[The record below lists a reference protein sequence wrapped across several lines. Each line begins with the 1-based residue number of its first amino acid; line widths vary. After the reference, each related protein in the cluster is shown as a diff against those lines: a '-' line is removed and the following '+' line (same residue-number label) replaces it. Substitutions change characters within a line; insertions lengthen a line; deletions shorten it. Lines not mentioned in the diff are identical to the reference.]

1 MYSVKRICCQ
11 LIVPVVLI
19 LVSLMIV
26 WKWPAIQAQFKS
38 SRELSAFLVL
48 LPALPW
54 AIFTLGFLMG
64 WRYNNLGL
72 AAGAGVLALSYFITL
87 RFRPGLWANTYSEAY
102 LFLFPLNM
110 MLCAALI
117 RRHAFSFKGFSI
129 ALTLALQV
137 SAIAL
142 FCGRTDFS
150 SAPLVSALDRLV
162 PFASIR
168 LNDVSHSLQWLFTL
182 KQWVL
187 FEQIPTAAIFSFL
200 FALACLSARFLKNR
214 DILLA
219 GYIGSLTAVFLSA
232 AANQAQPA
240 AVVFHLTAGLILIIT
255 NIEASF
261 FMAYND
267 ELTGLP
273 GRRRLNESLMNLGK
287 HYTIAMMDI
296 DHFKKFNDTFGHKTG
311 DDVLKAVAARLKEL
325 SGRAKV
331 FRYGGEEFTAV
342 FPGKSVEES
351 FLHLENFRKFLEN
364 SRFVVRLRS
373 RKKTTP
379 VLRGRGP
386 GAAQK
391 QVRITMSIGVAE
403 PEKRYPT
410 PEKVIRAADKALYK
424 AKKTGRNRVCSA

>member
-1 MYSVKRICCQ
+1 MYSLKRFCCQ

-26 WKWPAIQAQFKS
+26 WKWPEISTQLKTT
-38 SRELSAFLVL
+38 RELKALLVL
-48 LPALPW
+48 LPALPYGIL
-54 AIFTLGFLMG
+54 ALGALMG

-72 AAGAGVLALSYFITL
+72 VSGAGVLALSYLLSL
-87 RFRPGLWANTYSEAY
+87 RFQPGHWANTYYEAY
-102 LFLFPLNM
+102 LFLFPFNM
-110 MLCAALI
+110 ILCAARTRQHI
-117 RRHAFSFKGFSI
+117 FSFKGGG
-129 ALTLALQV
+129 LALALLLQAAAV
-137 SAIAL
+137 AL

-150 SAPLVSALDRLV
+150 SIPLVSALERLM

-168 LNDVSHSLQWLFTL
+168 LDDISRALQWFLTR
-182 KQWVL
+182 QHGVL
-187 FEQIPTAAIFSFL
+187 SETIPAPAIFSFL
-200 FALACLSARFLKNR
+200 FALTYLSLRFLRSR

-219 GYIGSLTAVFLSA
+219 GCIGSLAAVFLSA
-232 AANQAQPA
+232 AANQDQPA
-240 AVVFHLTAGLILIIT
+240 AVIFHVTAGLILIIT
-255 NIEASF
+255 HIEASF

-273 GRRRLNESLMNLGK
+273 GRRRLNESLTSLGK
-287 HYTIAMMDI
+287 RYAIAMMDI
-296 DHFKKFNDTFGHKTG
+296 DHFKKFNDTYGHKTG
-311 DDVLKAVAARLKEL
+311 DDVLKAVAAKLKEI

-342 FPGKSVEES
+342 FPGKSIEEC
-351 FLHLENFRKFLEN
+351 FLHLETFRKSLES
-364 SRFVVRLRS
+364 SRFFVRMRS
-373 RKKTTP
+373 RGKTTP

-386 GAAQK
+386 AANQK

-403 PEKRYPT
+403 SGNRYPT